1 MKRNILYLIFG
12 LFLLASC
19 QQEELPDTGTGYL
32 AIADLSVEAP
42 QVNVVSSRAEAEEES
57 LTIEIVKED
66 GTPVQ
71 KLTEAELADRIE
83 LAVGKYTLKVYSANY
98 GTDAGWTN
106 TDKGEAIY
114 YAAQSFE
121 VMAEQTAKVSI
132 SVPMIN
138 FGVTFHFP
146 EAYKEYF
153 TTYSFTVTVNGREV
167 TLQDGETAYFPY
179 TAETTSFAYVLNAT
193 NTDEEP
199 LEDKETYGGTEEGKS
214 VAPGIIYIV
223 TYELETRSFSITR

>member
-19 QQEELPDTGTGYL
+19 QQEELPDTGIGYL
-32 AIADLSVEAP
+32 SIADLSVEAP
-42 QVNVVSSRAEAEEES
+42 QVNVVSSRAEAAEEP

-66 GTPVQ
+66 GTTVQ

-98 GTDAGWTN
+98 GTDADWTN

-114 YAAQSFE
+114 YAEKSFE
-121 VMAEQTAKVSI
+121 VTVGQTATVSI
-132 SVPMIN
+132 GVPMIN
-138 FGVTFHFP
+138 FGVTFQFP

-153 TTYSFTVTVNGREV
+153 TYTFTVIEGSRTVE
-167 TLQDGETAYFPY
+167 LQDGETAYFSY
-179 TAETTSFAYVLNAT
+179 KEGATFKYVLNAT
-193 NTDEEP
+193 NTDKES
-199 LEDKETYGGTEEGKS
+199 LEDSGTYGTGEGAS
-214 VAPGIIYIV
+214 VASGTIYAV
-223 TYELETRSFSITR
+223 TYELETQSFSITR

>member
-1 MKRNILYLIFG
+1 MKRNIFYIICSM
-12 LFLLASC
+12 FLLVSC
-19 QQEELPDTGTGYL
+19 QQEELSNAGTGYL

-42 QVNVVSSRAEAEEES
+42 QVNVVSSRVEAEEEP
-57 LTIEIVKED
+57 LTIEIVKEE
-66 GTPVQ
+66 GTTVQ
-71 KLTEAELADRIE
+71 KFTETELTDRIE
-83 LAVGKYTLKVYSANY
+83 LAVGKYTLKVYSENY
-98 GTDAGWTN
+98 GTDAGWTD

-114 YAAQSFE
+114 YAKEPFE
-121 VMAEQTAKVSI
+121 VTVGQTATVSI
-132 SVPMIN
+132 GVPMIN

-153 TTYSFTVTVNGREV
+153 TTYSFTVTVNEREV

-193 NTDEEP
+193 NIDGESLKDE
-199 LEDKETYGGTEEGKS
+199 ETYGGTEEGES
-214 VAPGIIYIV
+214 VAPGTIYTI

>member
-1 MKRNILYLIFG
+1 MKRNIFYIICSM
-12 LFLLASC
+12 FLLVSC

-32 AIADLSVEAP
+32 SIADLSVEAP
-42 QVNVVSSRAEAEEES
+42 QVNVVSSRAEAEEEP

-98 GTDAGWTN
+98 GEDADWTD

-114 YAAQSFE
+114 YADKSFE
-121 VMAEQTAKVSI
+121 VTLGQTEKVSI

-138 FGVTFHFP
+138 FGVTFQFP

-153 TTYSFTVTVNGREV
+153 TYTFTVIEGSRTVE
-167 TLQDGETAYFPY
+167 LKDGETAYFSY
-179 TAETTSFAYVLNAT
+179 KERATFDYVLNAT
-193 NTDEEP
+193 NTDKEP
-199 LEDKETYGGTEEGKS
+199 LKDSGTYGTGEGASVDSGT
-214 VAPGIIYIV
+214 IYTV
-223 TYELETRSFSITR
+223 TYELGTRSFSITR

>member
-42 QVNVVSSRAEAEEES
+42 QVNVVSSRAEAEEEP
-57 LTIEIVKED
+57 LTIEIVKEE
-66 GTPVQ
+66 GTTVQ
-71 KLTEAELADRIE
+71 KFTETELTDRIE
-83 LAVGKYTLKVYSANY
+83 LAVGKYTLKVYSENY
-98 GTDAGWTN
+98 GTDAGWTD

-114 YAAQSFE
+114 YAKEPFE
-121 VMAEQTAKVSI
+121 VTVGQTATVSI
-132 SVPMIN
+132 GVPMIN
-138 FGVTFHFP
+138 FGVTFQFP

-153 TTYSFTVTVNGREV
+153 TYTFTVIEGGRTVE
-167 TLQDGETAYFPY
+167 LKDGETAYFSY
-179 TAETTSFAYVLNAT
+179 EKGVTFDYVLSAT
-193 NTDEEP
+193 NKDQELRTMEGS
-199 LEDKETYGGTEEGKS
+199 YGTEGES
-214 VAPGIIYIV
+214 VASGTIYTI

>member
-32 AIADLSVEAP
+32 AIADLSVEVP
-42 QVNVVSSRAEAEEES
+42 QVNVVSSRAEAEEP
-57 LTIEIVKED
+57 LTIEIVNEEGTTVKEM
-66 GTPVQ
+66 
-71 KLTEAELADRIE
+71 TEAELTDRIE
-83 LAVGKYTLKVYSANY
+83 LAVGKYTLKVYSENY
-98 GTDAGWTN
+98 GTDATWADTN
-106 TDKGEAIY
+106 KGEAIY

-121 VMAEQTAKVSI
+121 VTAAQTAKVSI

-138 FGVTFHFP
+138 FGVKLDLPDNFNTLFP
-146 EAYKEYF
+146 
-153 TTYSFTVTVNGREV
+153 TSTFTVMSGNERQVK
-167 TLQDGETAYFPY
+167 LKDGETAYFSY
-179 TAETTSFAYVLNAT
+179 KEEATFDYVLNVT
-193 NTDEEP
+193 NTDQESQR
-199 LEDKETYGGTEEGKS
+199 LEGKYGTEEGKS

>member
-19 QQEELPDTGTGYL
+19 QQEELPDAGTGYL

-42 QVNVVSSRAEAEEES
+42 QVNVVSSRAEAEES

-98 GTDAGWTN
+98 GEDADWTD

-114 YAAQSFE
+114 YADKSFE
-121 VMAEQTAKVSI
+121 VTLGQTEKVSI

-138 FGVTFHFP
+138 FGVKLDLPDNFNTLFP
-146 EAYKEYF
+146 
-153 TTYSFTVTVNGREV
+153 TSTFTVMSGNERQVE
-167 TLQDGETAYFPY
+167 LKDGETAYFSY
-179 TAETTSFAYVLNAT
+179 EKGVTFDYVLSAT
-193 NTDEEP
+193 NKDQELRTMEGS
-199 LEDKETYGGTEEGKS
+199 YGTEGES
-214 VAPGIIYIV
+214 VASGTIYTI

>member
-19 QQEELPDTGTGYL
+19 QQEELPNAGTGYL

-71 KLTEAELADRIE
+71 TLTEAELADRIE

-98 GTDAGWTN
+98 GTDAGWTD

-114 YAAQSFE
+114 YAEEPFE
-121 VMAEQTAKVSI
+121 VTAGQTATVSMD
-132 SVPMIN
+132 VPMIN
-138 FGVTFHFP
+138 FGVTFQFP

-153 TTYSFTVTVNGREV
+153 TTYSFTVTVNEREV
-167 TLQDGETAYFPY
+167 ILQDGETAYFPY
-179 TAETTSFAYVLNAT
+179 TAETTSFAYALNAT
-193 NTDEEP
+193 NTD
-199 LEDKETYGGTEEGKS
+199 KESLKDSGTYRTGEGAS
-214 VAPGIIYIV
+214 VASGTIYAV
-223 TYELETRSFSITR
+223 TYELETQSFSITR

>member
-19 QQEELPDTGTGYL
+19 QQEELSNAGTGYL

-98 GTDAGWTN
+98 GTDATWTN
-106 TDKGEAIY
+106 ADKGEAIY

-121 VMAEQTAKVSI
+121 VKVGQTATVSMD
-132 SVPMIN
+132 VPMIN
-138 FGVTFHFP
+138 FGVTFQFP

-153 TTYSFTVTVNGREV
+153 TYTFTVIEGGRTVE
-167 TLQDGETAYFPY
+167 LKDGETAYFSY
-179 TAETTSFAYVLNAT
+179 EEGVTFDYVLNVT
-193 NTDEEP
+193 NTDQESQK
-199 LEDKETYGGTEEGKS
+199 LEGKYGTEEGKS
-214 VAPGIIYIV
+214 VTPGTIYIV

>member
-19 QQEELPDTGTGYL
+19 RQEELSNAGTGYL

-42 QVNVVSSRAEAEEES
+42 QVNVVSSRVEAEEEP
-57 LTIEIVKED
+57 LTIEIVNEE
-66 GTPVQ
+66 GTTVQ
-71 KLTEAELADRIE
+71 KFTETELTDRIE
-83 LAVGKYTLKVYSANY
+83 LAVGKYTLKVYSENY

-106 TDKGEAIY
+106 TEKGEAIY
-114 YAAQSFE
+114 YAEKPFE
-121 VMAEQTAKVSI
+121 VTVGQTATVSI
-132 SVPMIN
+132 GVPMIN

-153 TTYSFTVTVNGREV
+153 TYTFTVTEGGRTVE
-167 TLQDGETAYFPY
+167 LQDGETAYFPY

-193 NTDEEP
+193 NIDGESLKDE
-199 LEDKETYGGTEEGKS
+199 ETYGGTEEGES
-214 VAPGIIYIV
+214 VAPGTIYAV
-223 TYELETRSFSITR
+223 TYELETQSFSITR